1 MSMEKH
7 RHDSAEIS
15 DPDRLIEQLRREV
28 AELKE
33 SQRRLLQTNDW
44 LSDAMETLQEGFVVY
59 DETENLVLCNK
70 AYLDMFPGM
79 EPAMVYGAHYDDI
92 MARAVELGFHKLQD
106 MTPDDYLQHRLD
118 GLLDPKGEV
127 YVQRAPNDR
136 WLLSRNLR
144 TAQNAVIAIRTDIT
158 NLISTENSLRES
170 EERLKQQVSKLR
182 SREERLEAQAA
193 DLVSLTENLTSARDE
208 LAELNDQK
216 DRFFSIVAH
225 DLKSPFNALLGFSQ
239 ILATKAITMP
249 PDKVAEYG
257 SLVNRAADQAYKLLE
272 DLLDWSRVQLD
283 RVEFEPESV
292 DIGTLINTNL
302 ARFDPAAAVKNIR
315 IKSGT
320 MFERPVYADAHM
332 VDTILRN
339 LISNAIKFT
348 PENGCVSVTA
358 EQSCDWAEIAVS
370 DTGIGLSKRKISQ
383 LFRLDKVNSTVG
395 TSGETGT
402 GLGLHLCKE
411 LVERQG
417 GQIRVE
423 SAKGGGSVFSFTL
436 KMYADQPQ

>member
-1 MSMEKH
+1 MSIEKH
-7 RHDSAEIS
+7 RRDPGEIN

-33 SQRRLLQTNDW
+33 GQRRLLQTNAW

-59 DETENLVLCNK
+59 DEAEKLVLCNK

-79 EPAMVYGAHYDDI
+79 ERVMVYGAHYDDI

-106 MTPDDYLQHRLD
+106 MPADDYLQHRLD
-118 GLLDPKGEV
+118 GLLNPKGEV

-144 TAQNAVIAIRTDIT
+144 TAQNTVIAIRTDVT
-158 NLISTENSLRES
+158 SLILTENSLRES
-170 EERLKQQVSKLR
+170 EECLKQQVSELR

-193 DLVSLTENLTSARDE
+193 DLVLLTENLTTARDE
-208 LAELNDQK
+208 LVKLNDQK

-239 ILATKAITMP
+239 VLATKAITMG

-257 SLVNRAADQAYKLLE
+257 SLVHRAADQAFKLLE
-272 DLLDWSRVQLD
+272 DLLDWSRIQLD
-283 RVEFEPESV
+283 RVEFEPGSV
-292 DIGTLINTNL
+292 DIGALIKTNL
-302 ARFDPAAAVKNIR
+302 ARFDPVAALKNIR
-315 IKSGT
+315 IKSDT
-320 MFERPVYADAHM
+320 RFDLPVYADAHM

-358 EQSCDWAEIAVS
+358 EHNGDWAEISVS
-370 DTGIGLSKRKISQ
+370 DTGIGLSKHKISH
-383 LFRLDKVNSTVG
+383 LFQLDKAVSTAG
-395 TSGETGT
+395 TSGESGT

-423 SAKGGGSVFSFTL
+423 SAKGEGSVFSFTL
-436 KMYADQPQ
+436 KMYTGQPQ